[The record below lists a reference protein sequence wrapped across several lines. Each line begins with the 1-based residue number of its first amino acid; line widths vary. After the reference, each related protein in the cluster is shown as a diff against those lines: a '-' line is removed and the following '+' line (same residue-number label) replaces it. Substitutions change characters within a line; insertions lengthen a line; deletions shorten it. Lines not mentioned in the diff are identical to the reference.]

1 MPFTTA
7 IDKSLKICSMCL
19 YVPKENLTLR
29 ASYESVQI
37 HIYLFVDNT
46 ITNLIQSIV
55 YILHYAPLYSTLIG
69 HRKPYETCLWAGGY
83 EDMDLFNLNCT
94 LAAKLCIWY
103 KADKFVHCMG
113 IAPER
118 YYVSYA

>member
-1 MPFTTA
+1 MPT
-7 IDKSLKICSMCL
+7 CP

-55 YILHYAPLYSTLIG
+55 YILHYAPLYSTLEAFW
-69 HRKPYETCLWAGGY
+69 RLYESILWAGGY

-94 LAAKLCIWY
+94 LAARLCIWY